1 LDDFPSQRYGI
12 AYIRP
17 SFAVLGLTFAFCF
30 AMSRYSQ
37 RLETEL
43 SRGTRH

>member
-1 LDDFPSQRYGI
+1 VFVVVAAIYFL
-12 AYIRP
+12 
-17 SFAVLGLTFAFCF
+17 FCF

-43 SRGTRH
+43 SRQKRE